1 METVDYNPDF
11 PPRSPVR
18 QRSLGGNPDM
28 RRTYRE
34 KAEREF
40 GGLTVLGVTSL
51 WQRSRCQPVRLG
63 EFVQAVVLLAFSFVI
78 PVLVVPT
85 VGILL
90 ILYLDRLGLTLLGMV
105 VALMALAAF
114 ARVSLVGLSWMSAG

>member
-1 METVDYNPDF
+1 
-11 PPRSPVR
+11 
-18 QRSLGGNPDM
+18 
-28 RRTYRE
+28 
-34 KAEREF
+34 
-40 GGLTVLGVTSL
+40 
-51 WQRSRCQPVRLG
+51 VRLG